1 MGRPCKV
8 ARSKHAIYTRII
20 LRCQLFCLKMSKNRL
35 KNVYVLDKKA
45 LSNVAAL
52 LMVINV
58 DVPKAAT
65 GHAPPYTLIIPL
77 CQHCRTIL

>member
-1 MGRPCKV
+1 MGGPCKV
-8 ARSKHAIYTRII
+8 ARSKHAIYTRVIP
-20 LRCQLFCLKMSKNRL
+20 LCQSLSS

-52 LMVINV
+52 LRVINM

-65 GHAPPYTLIIPL
+65 SHASPYTLIIPL
-77 CQHCRTIL
+77 CQPR